1 MKTKLLLIFLLI
13 NHVVCFGQSQLT
25 NYYNN
30 DFDISL
36 QKDAMYYAQYKLES
50 KTPEIGKIK
59 IYSIVGKLKMEWT
72 TNALNKNN
80 LYASPIDGE
89 YISYFENNAIN
100 RKTTYKSNLKNGI
113 DSEYFENGKLKSSAN
128 YVENL
133 LDGENKQ
140 FDKDGNLLSNESF
153 SKGTGTLITFH
164 DNNNKESISKLEK
177 GIREGLIKIF
187 NNDEELVVQGT
198 FKSDSLNGP
207 LIEYYSE
214 KEEIKSIKYFERDS
228 TTATRI
234 ECNEYGNCKII
245 IENKFNEPIISQSSW
260 TVADENNIN
269 LNREGLL
276 VKGINKNTPLGNTDI
291 DLNIP
296 WINYEDFTIEA
307 EFIIKDNN
315 TEYGLYWNENKTEN
329 SYSGFVIN
337 TLNKGYEIETF
348 DGTIYLK
355 NKKGLSENIVLGL
368 NQKNS
373 LSISKKGNDV
383 YYSVNGI
390 VIDKET
396 YKDFKFNGKR
406 FSIYIA
412 PKDKKKLSG
421 ILVKRYNFKDDIDY
435 KSVKSIAEDVAKSG
449 DYSYS
454 GNGSG
459 FYISSKGYIATNYHV
474 IDGAN
479 EIQIETII
487 NGEAQSFLAEV
498 VKADKS
504 NDLAIIRVI
513 DPKFKELNTIPYNF
527 FSELKPIGTSV
538 FTLGYPYGG
547 ILSNEVKFTNG
558 NISSNLGIHD
568 EISLFQI
575 SAPIQPGNSGG
586 PVFDENGDLIGIIV
600 STLNRDNFAE
610 AQNVNFAIKATYLKN
625 LVDVLPETISLPN
638 TIINKDKSKIELIS
652 ELKKYVVKITTKE

>member
-1 MKTKLLLIFLLI
+1 
-13 NHVVCFGQSQLT
+13 
-25 NYYNN
+25 
-30 DFDISL
+30 
-36 QKDAMYYAQYKLES
+36 MYYAQYKLES